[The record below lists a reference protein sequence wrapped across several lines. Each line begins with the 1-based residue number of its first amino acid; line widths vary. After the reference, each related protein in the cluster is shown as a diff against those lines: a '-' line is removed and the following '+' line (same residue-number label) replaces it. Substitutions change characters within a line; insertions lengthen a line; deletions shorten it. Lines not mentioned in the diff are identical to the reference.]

1 MVEKGL
7 NQTSQLMF
15 NQTVVH
21 GDALYL
27 SLKRYAGKHDLNGGC
42 AKCLQQVQIREKVY
56 LSPAH
61 CSNC

>member
-27 SLKRYAGKHDLNGGC
+27 SLKRYVGKHDLNGGC

-56 LSPAH
+56 
-61 CSNC
+61 